1 MFYDIVQQMRHT
13 LLPTISY
20 LLISGATVAIGIT
33 LWKLFDARTYEIVT
47 LFICL
52 IILSNCFAKLFT
64 LHIFKDPL

>member
-1 MFYDIVQQMRHT
+1 MKRSN
-13 LLPTISY
+13 LLSTITY
-20 LLISGATVAIGIT
+20 LLVSGFTIAVGTT
-33 LWKLFDARTYEIVT
+33 LWEYFDARTYQIVT

>member
-1 MFYDIVQQMRHT
+1 MRQR
-13 LLPTISY
+13 LVPTAVY
-20 LLISGATVAIGIT
+20 LLVSGLTIATGIT
-33 LWKLFDARTYEIVT
+33 LWDFFDARTYEVVT